1 MVHIDPQLLKDINS
15 NPYTILEKLS
25 IKEISQILK
34 QANHAYHEE
43 GKPLF
48 TDDIYEI
55 IREYLS
61 KLVPDHPLIQT
72 DIVGA
77 VPKKDKVKLPVW
89 MGSLNKIKDDPQLVE
104 KWKTN
109 YKGDYVVS
117 DKLDGISCLFK
128 LSHESSSDSN
138 ITLYSRGNGE
148 YGQNI
153 SHLLK
158 FIKGIPKDINNKDK
172 DDILIRGEL
181 ILTKKGWEIIKAK
194 RSNPRN
200 TVAGLANSKNPDK
213 EIAKLV
219 WFIAYECIEPRNLS
233 PFDSLKWMEEN
244 GFKIVNNRLVE
255 YEKLN
260 ADYLSKL
267 LVERRKTS
275 LYEIDGLVIF
285 HNKKHKQND
294 DENPNY
300 AFAFKSVLTLEKA
313 EVIIK
318 EVKWNVSK
326 NGLLKPVVHFDT
338 VYIGGAHISK
348 ASGHNGQMITK
359 NNIGP
364 GSRIIVIRSG
374 DVIPYILEVLTPS
387 ASGKPSLPDQIDFP
401 WKWNENNVEIILL
414 NPLAAKEYHIKQLEN
429 YIDVLGVKGIGSKMI
444 KQLFDRGVDSVKKL
458 VNITK
463 MDLYKATYSSTITMK
478 IYSQLQNFYRTGTC
492 VEFMAASNI
501 FGGGFGK
508 RKLKLIAEAFPS
520 VLENKP
526 PSLTEML
533 ETKGLGEKFARNFL
547 ERLGA
552 FHEFMEDVGLPCRSS
567 LQKIEPTPDGLMVL
581 SGKNI
586 VFTGFRSKELEA
598 FIIKR
603 GGKVSTSVSSS
614 TSIVIAKNPLDDS
627 IKAEVAK
634 ELGIPLM
641 SLKVFSEETGYIE
654 VPSFLFE
661 KNDAE
666 FEAMKAELENEG
678 FFEEKDD
685 EDDNEDD
692 YKGLNKKAECVRHAM
707 NWANMKRVHI
717 FGKSSFDIDT
727 VKTDLEKGSPKL
739 ESLLKKI
746 NSLDNK
752 DLDKYGHRFKHMIFS
767 DVTKRG
773 FGAKI
778 IASALISSGF
788 NHAYDGDFIINR
800 KKLAKTKG
808 NNFAILAS
816 TQIFTKPIN
825 VEFKQKLLN
834 TFNARPD
841 NIYGDDI
848 RIMLLDSGYK
858 EGIDLFDVKYVH
870 LYEPLLTYADE
881 TQAIGRA
888 TRFCGQKG
896 LHFDDKLGWKLHVYK
911 YDHIIK
917 NSDLIN
923 EYGGE
928 NSLEIILAQQNKNK
942 HLMDLS
948 NEFEKICQDASVD
961 KYLTQ
966 SIHAFSHQM
975 TPNSAKRNVK
985 GGVNNKLKTKLV
997 LSDKMTSIQMS
1008 DYIKE
1013 KYSTL
1018 KWPPVYIE
1026 NLCNKPQKHTSV
1038 LEFSPSQEFIR
1049 QYFQPSNPYKGL
1061 FLWNSIGSGKS
1072 CTAIGMASYSWEVEG
1087 YTILWV
1093 TRGTLRSD
1101 VYKNMFD
1108 MSCLERIRDYI
1119 KDGNELP
1126 SGMSDKKK
1134 LLSKAWLPPISYK
1147 QFNNVLKR
1155 QNRLYDFLIKRNG
1168 YSDPF
1173 KKTLLIIDEAHL
1185 MLSPYLKEKE
1195 KPDIQLLKSWIRNSF
1210 KISGENSVR
1219 VLLMSATPITDD
1231 PYNFIPLLNLTS
1243 NKDIIEDPEEFTKKY
1258 LNKETLEFTEKGKSN
1273 FKEEIVGRI
1282 SYLNRMK
1289 DIRQFTQPIIHNVN
1303 IPISEPED
1311 LSKYLNEINNYE
1323 EILLGLK
1330 EIKLGDTKKQMINE
1344 IEEAYK
1350 KPIEDCDKL
1359 PKIVEK
1365 KSCISQLKKEIKLE
1379 KENAEEKAKIK
1390 VQEAKQ
1396 TVVKTKEDIKI
1407 KKKEMKLAKKNDGSI
1422 LSVLTKR
1429 CFKKEKGEDEV
1440 DNDNNVHKTSNK
1452 NSPKSGK

>member
-15 NPYTILEKLS
+15 NPYAILEKLS
-25 IKEISQILK
+25 IKEIAQILK

-55 IREYLS
+55 IREYLV

-77 VPKKDKVKLPVW
+77 VPKKDKVKLPLW
-89 MGSLNKIKDDPQLVE
+89 MGSLNKIKDDPQLIE
-104 KWKTN
+104 KWKAN
-109 YKGDYVVS
+109 YKGGYVVS

-128 LSHESSSDSN
+128 LSDSE

-158 FIKGIPKDINNKDK
+158 FIKGIPQKIKSEDS

-181 ILTKKGWEIIKAK
+181 ILTKEDWNTIKAK

-200 TVAGLANSKNPDK
+200 TVAGLANSKKPDK
-213 EIAKLV
+213 DIAKLV
-219 WFIAYECIEPRNLS
+219 WFIAYECIEPRNLK
-233 PFDSLKWMEEN
+233 PFDALKWMSKN
-244 GFKIVNNRLVE
+244 GFSVVNNRLVS

-260 ADYLSKL
+260 ADLLSKIL
-267 LVERRKTS
+267 LERRQSS
-275 LYEIDGLVIF
+275 LYEIDGLVVF
-285 HNKKHKQND
+285 HNINHEKNE
-294 DENPNY
+294 DENPAY

-313 EVIIK
+313 EVIVK

-387 ASGKPSLPDQIDFP
+387 ASGNPSLPDQIDFP
-401 WKWNENNVEIILL
+401 WKWNENNVELVLL
-414 NPLAAKEYHIKQLEN
+414 NPLAAKEYHLKQLEN
-429 YIDVLGVKGIGSKMI
+429 YIDVLGVKGIGNKMI
-444 KQLFDRGVDSVKKL
+444 KQLFDKGIDSVKKL

-463 MDLYKATYSSTITMK
+463 MDLYKATYSSIITMK
-478 IYSQLQNFYRTGTC
+478 IYSQLQNIYRNGTC

-508 RKLKLIAEAFPS
+508 RKLKLIAEAYPG

-526 PSLTEML
+526 PTLTEML

-547 ERLGA
+547 ERLDA
-552 FHEFMEDVGLPCRSS
+552 FHEFMDDVGLPCRSS
-567 LQKIEPTPDGLMVL
+567 VQKVEPTPEGLMVL

-586 VFTGFRSKELEA
+586 VFTGFRSKELEI
-598 FIIKR
+598 FIVKR

-614 TSIVIAKNPLDDS
+614 TSIVVAKNPMDDS

-634 ELGIPLM
+634 ELEIPIM
-641 SLKVFSEETGYIE
+641 SLKIFSEETGYIE
-654 VPSFLFE
+654 APSFLLE
-661 KNDAE
+661 KNDEE
-666 FEAMKAELENEG
+666 FEAMKAELEADG

-685 EDDNEDD
+685 EDEDD
-692 YKGLNKKAECVRHAM
+692 EDDSKGLNKKAECVRHAM
-707 NWANMKRVHI
+707 NWANMKRNHI
-717 FGKSSFDIDT
+717 FGKSAFDIEIM
-727 VKTDLEKGSPKL
+727 KTDLEKGSPKL
-739 ESLLKKI
+739 EALLKKI
-746 NSLDNK
+746 HT
-752 DLDKYGHRFKHMIFS
+752 LDKKDFEKHGHHFKHMIFS

-778 IASALISSGF
+778 IASGLIANGF
-788 NHAYDGDFIINR
+788 HHAYDGDFIIN
-800 KKLAKTKG
+800 KKSLEKTKG
-808 NNFAILAS
+808 KNFAILAS

-825 VEFKQKLLN
+825 VEFKQKLLS
-834 TFNARPD
+834 TFNSRPQ
-841 NIYGDDI
+841 NIYGSDI

-896 LHFDDKLGWKLHVYK
+896 LHFDEKMGWKLHVYK

-917 NSDLIN
+917 NQELIQ

-942 HLMDLS
+942 HLMKLS
-948 NEFEKICQDASVD
+948 QEFEKICQDASVD

-966 SIHAFSHQM
+966 TIHAFSHQV
-975 TPNSAKRNVK
+975 PSNNSHKRRK
-985 GGVNNKLKTKLV
+985 EGGNEKIIRKAVV
-997 LSDKMTSIQMS
+997 PFSDKMTGVQMS
-1008 DYIKE
+1008 EYIKS
-1013 KYSTL
+1013 KYSSL
-1018 KWPPVYIE
+1018 KWPSVYVE
-1026 NLCNKPQKHTSV
+1026 NLCNKPQKHSSI

-1049 QYFQPSNPYKGL
+1049 QYFQPSNPFKGL

-1119 KDGNELP
+1119 KDGNKLP
-1126 SGMSDKKK
+1126 EGMAERKR

-1185 MLSPYLKEKE
+1185 MLSPYLKDKE

-1210 KISGENSVR
+1210 KVSGENSVR
-1219 VLLMSATPITDD
+1219 VLLMSATPITDN
-1231 PYNFIPLLNLTS
+1231 PYNFIPLINLTS
-1243 NKDIIEDPEEFTKKY
+1243 SKDIVEDPEEFTNKY
-1258 LNKETLEFTEKGKSN
+1258 LDKETLEFTEKGKEN

-1282 SYLNRMK
+1282 SYLNRTK
-1289 DIRQFTQPIIHNVN
+1289 DIRQFTQPIIHYVNV
-1303 IPISEPED
+1303 PISEPED
-1311 LSKYLNEINNYE
+1311 LTIYLNEINGYE
-1323 EILLGLK
+1323 GLLSELK

-1359 PKIVEK
+1359 PKVAEK
-1365 KSCISQLKKEIKLE
+1365 KNCVSQLKKEIKLE

-1396 TVVKTKEDIKI
+1396 TITKAKEDIKI
-1407 KKKEMKLAKKNDGSI
+1407 KKKEMKAAKKNDGSI
-1422 LSVLTKR
+1422 LTVLTKK
-1429 CFKKEKGEDEV
+1429 CFKKEKDKDGENEGEED
-1440 DNDNNVHKTSNK
+1440 DKDIKSDAKSSPNK
-1452 NSPKSGK
+1452 